1 MVENPFSLNGND
13 WVAEKGQTL
22 SALSA
27 RQRADRV
34 FESKIGADR
43 VLGRIGFE
51 GSQESGEEGRTGWGQ
66 GRIGRRRRPKCFSD
80 IEAESE

>member
-1 MVENPFSLNGND
+1 MQG
-13 WVAEKGQTL
+13 KGQTL

-34 FESKIGADR
+34 FELKIWADR

-51 GSQESGEEGRTGWGQ
+51 GRQGSEEEGRTGQ
-66 GRIGRRRRPKCFSD
+66 NRAPKAPAMFF
-80 IEAESE
+80 ET